1 MNIRDGVSLVGR
13 RNPPF
18 SSCFNDM
25 YYQPLGSFDSWTRD
39 SIGNLLNPYTGSSS
53 GRDDVW
59 KALQDLDAGTEPD
72 TVNLIYSE
80 QDVKGSDHGTAT
92 TWNREHLWPK
102 SHEVGQNGADFTDI
116 HHLRPADWNVN
127 SARSNLYFGACGLV
141 QEISKCQIP
150 AHSQA
155 ANDTSKD
162 SSVFLPPINR
172 RGDVARALF
181 YMDLRYFGGAGDVDL
196 ELTDCPRPDNDNQ
209 MAYLSQL
216 LEWHIADEVD
226 DAERNR
232 NDRACELWQGNR
244 NIFVDHPELVAKI
257 YGTPQTA
264 NHPHNKNGHSPCM
277 YIVSLCSTDLSIR
290 VDYLL

>member
-1 MNIRDGVSLVGR
+1 
-13 RNPPF
+13 
-18 SSCFNDM
+18 M

-39 SIGNLLNPYTGSSS
+39 SIGNLLNPYTGSS

-141 QEISKCQIP
+141 QEILKCQIP
-150 AHSQA
+150 ARSQA
-155 ANDTSKD
+155 ANDTSND
-162 SSVFLPPINR
+162 SSVFFPLVNR

-226 DAERNR
+226 EPPQQEWTFAVHVHCISMFNR
-232 NDRACELWQGNR
+232 
-244 NIFVDHPELVAKI
+244 FVDSCRLPPLI
-257 YGTPQTA
+257 
-264 NHPHNKNGHSPCM
+264 
-277 YIVSLCSTDLSIR
+277 DLAPIRNLEIR
-290 VDYLL
+290 VAAMIKPNVR